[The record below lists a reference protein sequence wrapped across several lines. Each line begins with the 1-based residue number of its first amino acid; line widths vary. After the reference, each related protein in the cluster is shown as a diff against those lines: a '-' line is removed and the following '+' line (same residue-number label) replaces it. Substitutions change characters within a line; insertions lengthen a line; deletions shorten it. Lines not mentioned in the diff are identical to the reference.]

1 MKKILYIFFDCT
13 FQGRNLSL
21 IFPMAFS
28 IHQLRSKIW
37 LTHDMLASSYVHPK
51 DGGRTFILN
60 KTCLSCPWDN
70 KEDTPI
76 HETRLR
82 IGILWICDG
91 FLPISQDMYW
101 QEKICPK

>member
-1 MKKILYIFFDCT
+1 MGPEPIVINGGTWDPYKWPKINEKDIFFDCT

-37 LTHDMLASSYVHPK
+37 LTHDMLALSYVHPK

-60 KTCLSCPWDN
+60 KMCLSWDN
-70 KEDTPI
+70 KWHTPI

-82 IGILWICDG
+82 IGNPLD
-91 FLPISQDMYW
+91 L
-101 QEKICPK
+101 